1 MLNNLFG
8 FYVRSAMGAKFFTIT
23 FEKTIAASAEGSF
36 SLTDAEDGEE
46 QLDWLS
52 NDNFIMWDVFAYA
65 DPGFVKLVVKPD
77 AEGTK
82 KFRIEATQNPTRTP
96 LMPPKLVEAD
106 LQLDYVNTGQ
116 SNDIY
121 VSFSAMRISHD
132 NYAEFLDFTERNS
145 IALPE
150 IASQNDLMIQLLT
163 NIQSLLDGG
172 SAIYDVPSQYT
183 RKVKKFDKE
192 FCKRS
197 R

>member
-8 FYVRSAMGAKFFTIT
+8 YYVRSAMGARFTSIT
-23 FEKTIAASAEGSF
+23 FEKTIATSASGSF
-36 SLTDAEDGEE
+36 TLTDAEDGAE

-52 NDNFIMWDVFAYA
+52 NDNFILWDVFTYA

-77 AEGTK
+77 AESTK
-82 KFRIEATQNPTRTP
+82 KFRIEATQNPTRIP

-116 SNDIY
+116 RNDIY
-121 VSFSAMRISHD
+121 ISFSAMRISHE
-132 NYAEFLDFTERNS
+132 NYAEFLDFAERNS
-145 IALPE
+145 VALPE
-150 IASQNDLMIQLLT
+150 ITSQNDLTIQLLS
-163 NIQSLLDGG
+163 NIQSLLEGG
-172 SAIYDVPSQYT
+172 SAIYDFPTKYVP
-183 RKVKKFDKE
+183 KKKKFDKE